1 MKSTQFV
8 DIYLGLFVTTQT
20 QGILRF
26 LRERLM
32 AAAAAVFDA
41 RMGLHYFARH
51 QQPLEGILCMHRH
64 NRTEHGKQQRC
75 ENFKKTVKLQVLAEK
90 PGG

>member
-8 DIYLGLFVTTQT
+8 NVYLGFLVATQA

-32 AAAAAVFDA
+32 AATAVVFDA
-41 RMGLHYFARH
+41 HMGRHYFARH
-51 QQPLEGILCMHRH
+51 QQPLDGILCMHRH
-64 NRTEHGKQQRC
+64 NQAKHGKQQHC
-75 ENFKKTVKLQVLAEK
+75 KNYAKTARQQVLAEK
-90 PGG
+90 LGG